1 MSFAAIVGHRGAID
15 ILKGALAT
23 DRLAHAYLFS
33 GQDGI
38 GKRLVALN
46 FAKAVNC
53 LDIRGDGEPCDNCI
67 SCRKIES
74 QNHPDVFVVE
84 PEGRFIKI
92 GQVRELQRRLQLKA
106 VEGRYKVCIMDGA
119 DCLNPASANALL
131 KTLEEPAERT
141 ILILIAISMNSI
153 PATVLSRCQKIR
165 FSPVG
170 LEEIIPWLEETTG
183 VDRETARLMAIF
195 GGGSIARSLSIKTG
209 FLKDIRREVIGVFD
223 SIVSGDITEAFE
235 WAERVSKRDDIGW
248 YIEALKIWIRDL
260 LVYKNPDTR
269 RVIINQDVLDEL
281 EGVAG
286 KVSLSQLFGFWE
298 NLRVCERALFYNANK
313 QVALE
318 HIFLNTTLR

>member
-1 MSFAAIVGHRGAID
+1 MSFSTIVGHRGAID
-15 ILKGALAT
+15 ILKGALAK

-33 GQDGI
+33 GPDGI
-38 GKRLVALN
+38 GKRLTALS

-53 LDIRGDGEPCDNCI
+53 LNIRGDGESCDNCI

-74 QNHPDVFVVE
+74 KNHPDVFIVE

-92 GQVRELQRRLQLKA
+92 GQVRELQRRLQFRA
-106 VEGRYKVCIMDGA
+106 MEGRYKVCIMDGA
-119 DCLNPASANALL
+119 DCMNPASANALL

-141 ILILIAISMNSI
+141 ILILIAVSMNSI

-170 LEEIIPWLEETTG
+170 LEEIIPWLEEKLN

-209 FLKDIRREVIGVFD
+209 FLRDIRREVIGVFD
-223 SIVSGDITEAFE
+223 SIVSGDIAEAFG

-260 LVYKNPDTR
+260 IVYKNPDAR
-269 RVIINQDVLDEL
+269 GAIINQDILDEL
-281 EGVAG
+281 DGIADR
-286 KVSLSQLFGFWE
+286 VSLSRLFRFWE
-298 NLRVCERALFYNANK
+298 NLKVCERALFYNANK
-313 QVALE
+313 QIALE
-318 HIFLNTTLR
+318 HIFLNTA